1 MLKAL
6 SPITTLIIAWCA
18 AFAEPSASKLVN
30 VVIIALGVLLSSL
43 GEVRFAWTGFIFQM
57 IGTVAESARLV
68 LIQWLLTANQ
78 ADTQQQPQRATA
90 ADEDSCLAS
99 SSSSSS
105 NSSISDHEF
114 DAGDVGVASGHS
126 DGDDWSNLP
135 THGRGA
141 AQISRD
147 DEGNIAVMSP
157 LALLYYYSPV
167 CALLNGLTAL
177 MFEAPDF
184 DWNDLNRVGVGM
196 LALNGG
202 VAFLLNLTSVLL
214 IGKTSALTMNLAGI
228 LKSLLLVG
236 ASAFIWATPITL
248 LQGIGYAISLAGMF
262 YYALPDDSERP
273 HVVLM
278 ECLLRRAG
286 RSQGGWSEI
295 WVRCVK
301 DPLRELSGYRPIPED
316 QDIDLEGSVLLD
328 EMDKEE

>member
-135 THGRGA
+135 TQGRGA

-214 IGKTSALTMNLAGI
+214 VSMPFPCLP
-228 LKSLLLVG
+228 
-236 ASAFIWATPITL
+236 ATPWL
-248 LQGIGYAISLAGMF
+248 LSFSMWANKYG
-262 YYALPDDSERP
+262 
-273 HVVLM
+273 
-278 ECLLRRAG
+278 
-286 RSQGGWSEI
+286 
-295 WVRCVK
+295 
-301 DPLRELSGYRPIPED
+301 PED
-316 QDIDLEGSVLLD
+316 RQDLGSDDEPCRHPEITPARGCVRLHLGHSDHASPRYWLCYFPGGHVLLCTA
-328 EMDKEE
+328 